1 MLRATMYVH
10 IACATRGRC
19 VDRASP
25 VRSGYVAAPDSLGW
39 MRRHNAASA
48 VGGQEM
54 VFRKDR
60 GGDSFQRQI
69 SALRQQLGGAEF
81 DEVEEEVIVDTPGGV
96 EAAYVSA
103 RGYEAPAQYERDP
116 YGYQQPVTEIVQTAP
131 SNEPAAPAIPVV
143 DGQTTVIS
151 PNAAWKGE
159 IVAEGSM
166 HILGKFEGDIRVR
179 DDLFILDDANV
190 DATIAAGTVTV
201 SGRYNGTLNCNT
213 RLEVLPTGRV
223 RGEIYAP
230 ALVVHNGAIVNG
242 KIRMTQ
248 SANAEQPIPAAVHR
262 RSHRGTA

>member
-1 MLRATMYVH
+1 
-10 IACATRGRC
+10 
-19 VDRASP
+19 
-25 VRSGYVAAPDSLGW
+25 
-39 MRRHNAASA
+39 
-48 VGGQEM
+48 M

-60 GGDSFQRQI
+60 AGDSFQRQI
-69 SALRQQLGGAEF
+69 SALRQQLGSDDF
-81 DEVEEEVIVDTPGGV
+81 DEVEEEVIVDTPGGAQ
-96 EAAYVSA
+96 AAYVSA
-103 RGYEAPAQYERDP
+103 RTYEAPVQYERER
-116 YGYQQPVTEIVQTAP
+116 YSYNQPLTEIVEQAP
-131 SNEPAAPAIPVV
+131 SNDPPVPAIPVV

-179 DDLFILDDANV
+179 DELFILDDANV

-230 ALVVHNGAIVNG
+230 ALVVHHGAVING
-242 KIRMTQ
+242 KVKMTQ

-262 RSHRGTA
+262 RTHRGTA